1 VQKPVV
7 RTSFDPFAVTENG
20 PQACAPCAAAASQ
33 ASVALKPVEMSKFK
47 PMFNGC
53 AGCQT
58 AAEAAAPIQQAK
70 FNPMAVTETK
80 VVTTSTSCGPC
91 EAAAA
96 AAKLIPLVP
105 IAQTKPNFNPF
116 AITEN
121 GQQVVAAKQSPTVP
135 NKYYHNDNYS
145 MLAGELH
152 YNPRTDTWRLRY
164 ATVDIVDVFGG
175 SVTLSN
181 AANRMQGYQSGQM
194 VLIEGEVAEMDATSV
209 SPSYKIRHVW
219 PVK

>member
-1 VQKPVV
+1 
-7 RTSFDPFAVTENG
+7 
-20 PQACAPCAAAASQ
+20 
-33 ASVALKPVEMSKFK
+33 MSKFK
-47 PMFNGC
+47 PMYNGC
-53 AGCQT
+53 AGCQA

-70 FNPMAVTETK
+70 FNPLAVTETK
-80 VVTTSTSCGPC
+80 VVATTSTCGPC

-96 AAKLIPLVP
+96 AAKAIPLAPV
-105 IAQTKPNFNPF
+105 AQNKPGFNPF
-116 AITEN
+116 AITEK
-121 GQQVVAAKQSPTVP
+121 GQQVVTAKQSPSIS
-135 NKYYHNDNYS
+135 NKYYHNDDYS

-181 AANRMQGYQSGQM
+181 AANHMQGYQSGQM
-194 VLIEGEVAEMDATSV
+194 VLIEGQVAETDATAV

-219 PVK
+219 SVK